1 MEEQQITKY
10 EKLSIIK
17 ENIPARIQ
25 PFNLKDNLTQT
36 GTKSD
41 ILTTKKELHL

>member
-1 MEEQQITKY
+1 MK
-10 EKLSIIK
+10 KLSIIK

-25 PFNLKDNLTQT
+25 TFNLKDLNPTQM

-41 ILTTKKELHL
+41 TDY